1 MKYLSGK
8 TGILIFSLLIIALL
22 YLVFRPIPVSRE
34 NSIVIHSTV
43 DKVMKGSEN
52 NIIFELDNAGGIFY
66 INHGLQKGL
75 NPDTLQKELQNR
87 EVSVLYLKS
96 NFFSGFSPVKGT
108 KYITELKLGD
118 KVIYSELQ

>member
-1 MKYLSGK
+1 MKNLSGK
-8 TGILIFSLLIIALL
+8 TAIIIFTLLIITLL
-22 YLVFRPIPVSRE
+22 YLAFRPIPVSRD
-34 NSIVIHSTV
+34 NSIVINTTI
-43 DKVMKGSEN
+43 DKVSQGSED
-52 NIIFELDNAGGIFY
+52 NIILKLNNTSGIFY

-75 NPDTLQKELQNR
+75 NLDTLQKELQNR

-118 KVIYSELQ
+118 KVIYSEL

>member
-1 MKYLSGK
+1 MKNLSGK
-8 TGILIFSLLIIALL
+8 PGIIIFTVLIIALL
-22 YLVFRPIPVSRE
+22 YLVFRPIPVSRD
-34 NSIVIHSTV
+34 NSIAINTTI
-43 DKVMKGSEN
+43 DKVSQGSED
-52 NIIFELDNAGGIFY
+52 NIILKLNNTSGIFY

-75 NPDTLQKELQNR
+75 NLDTLQQELQNR

-118 KVIYSELQ
+118 KVIYSEL

>member
-1 MKYLSGK
+1 MKNLSGK
-8 TGILIFSLLIIALL
+8 PGIIIFTVLIIALL
-22 YLVFRPIPVSRE
+22 YLVFRPIPVSRD
-34 NSIVIHSTV
+34 NSIAINTTI
-43 DKVMKGSEN
+43 DKVSEGSED
-52 NIIFELDNAGGIFY
+52 NIILKLNNTSGIFY

-75 NPDTLQKELQNR
+75 NLDTLQQELQNR

-118 KVIYSELQ
+118 KVIYSEL

>member
-1 MKYLSGK
+1 MKNLSGK
-8 TGILIFSLLIIALL
+8 PAIIVFTVLIIALL
-22 YLVFRPIPVSRE
+22 FLVFRPIPVSRD
-34 NSIVIHSTV
+34 NSIVINTTI
-43 DKVMKGSEN
+43 DKISEGSED
-52 NIIFELDNAGGIFY
+52 NIILKLNNTSGIFY

-75 NPDTLQKELQNR
+75 NLDTLQKELQNR

-118 KVIYSELQ
+118 KVIYSEL

>member
-1 MKYLSGK
+1 MKNLSGK
-8 TGILIFSLLIIALL
+8 SGIIIFTLLIVALL
-22 YLVFRPIPVSRE
+22 FLVFRPIPVNRE
-34 NSIVIHSTV
+34 NSIVINTTV
-43 DKVMKGSEN
+43 DRVTEGSGDNVILKLN
-52 NIIFELDNAGGIFY
+52 NTSGVFY

-75 NPDTLQKELQNR
+75 NLDTLQKELQNR

-118 KVIYSELQ
+118 KVIYSEL

>member
-1 MKYLSGK
+1 MKNLSGK
-8 TGILIFSLLIIALL
+8 PAIIVFTVLIIALL
-22 YLVFRPIPVSRE
+22 FLVFRPIPVSRD
-34 NSIVIHSTV
+34 NSIVINTTI
-43 DKVMKGSEN
+43 DKVSQGSED
-52 NIIFELDNAGGIFY
+52 NIILKLNNASGIFY

-75 NPDTLQKELQNR
+75 DLDTLQKELQNR

-118 KVIYSELQ
+118 KVIYSEL

>member
-1 MKYLSGK
+1 MKNLSGK
-8 TGILIFSLLIIALL
+8 TVIIIFTVLIIALL
-22 YLVFRPIPVSRE
+22 YLAFRPIPVSRD
-34 NSIVIHSTV
+34 NSIVINTTI
-43 DKVMKGSEN
+43 DKVSEGSED
-52 NIIFELDNAGGIFY
+52 NIILKLNNTSGIFY

-75 NPDTLQKELQNR
+75 NLDTLQQELQNR

-118 KVIYSELQ
+118 RIIYSEL

>member
-1 MKYLSGK
+1 MKNLSGK
-8 TGILIFSLLIIALL
+8 TVIIIFTVLIIALL
-22 YLVFRPIPVSRE
+22 YLAFRPIPVSRD
-34 NSIVIHSTV
+34 NSIVINTTV
-43 DKVMKGSEN
+43 DKVSEGSED
-52 NIIFELDNAGGIFY
+52 NIILKLNNVSGIFY

-75 NPDTLQKELQNR
+75 DLDTLQKELVNH

-118 KVIYSELQ
+118 RVIYSEL

>member
-1 MKYLSGK
+1 MKNLSGK
-8 TGILIFSLLIIALL
+8 PLIIIFTVLIIALL
-22 YLVFRPIPVSRE
+22 YLAFRPIPVSRD
-34 NSIVIHSTV
+34 NSIVINTTI
-43 DKVMKGSEN
+43 DKVSQGSED
-52 NIIFELDNAGGIFY
+52 NIIFKLNNASGIFY

-75 NPDTLQKELQNR
+75 DLDTLQKELVNH

-118 KVIYSELQ
+118 KVIYSEL

>member
-1 MKYLSGK
+1 MKNLSGK
-8 TGILIFSLLIIALL
+8 PGIIIFTVLIIALL
-22 YLVFRPIPVSRE
+22 YLVFRPIPVSRD
-34 NSIVIHSTV
+34 NSIAINTTI
-43 DKVMKGSEN
+43 DKVSEGSED
-52 NIIFELDNAGGIFY
+52 NIILKLNNTSGIFY

-75 NPDTLQKELQNR
+75 NLDTLQQELQNR

-118 KVIYSELQ
+118 RIIYSEL

>member
-1 MKYLSGK
+1 MKNLSGK
-8 TGILIFSLLIIALL
+8 PAIIVFTVLIIALL
-22 YLVFRPIPVSRE
+22 FLVFRPIPVSRE
-34 NSIVIHSTV
+34 NSIAINTTI
-43 DKVMKGSEN
+43 DKVSEGSED
-52 NIIFELDNAGGIFY
+52 NIILKLNNASGIFY

-75 NPDTLQKELQNR
+75 DLDTLQKELQNR

-118 KVIYSELQ
+118 KVIYSEL